1 MPEIEVS
8 YDKKEQ
14 KDRILEYIIRG
25 ETLYAVFACKGK
37 DVEFVG
43 ITDQRVIFYERSLV
57 PRRRVMVSI
66 PYDHVLGI
74 AAVDE
79 GAFLQ
84 SGELVLLTHSGN
96 FAFEFMRP
104 DRVHWTY
111 HFIINQILNQPEP
124 QMKV

>member
-1 MPEIEVS
+1 MPEVEVS

-25 ETLYAVFACKGK
+25 ETLYAVFSCKGK

-57 PRRRVMVSI
+57 PRKRVMISI
-66 PYDHVLGI
+66 PYDHVLAV

-84 SGELVLLTHSGN
+84 SAELLLLTPSGN
-96 FAFEFMRP
+96 FAFEFVQA
-104 DRVHWTY
+104 DRAHWMY
-111 HFIINQILNQPEP
+111 QFIRVRFI
-124 QMKV
+124 